1 MKKFLSAFL
10 IICTLLCGNVF
21 AMDDYSIVDLSDFSD
36 VNIRFSEGVCA
47 VQDTSTS
54 RWGFV
59 DVNKNWVIAPKFK
72 SASYFRNGLC
82 AVNTIDGESVL
93 INRNG
98 DVVLKRN
105 EFNGNLDSDIFY
117 VEKHDKYNILFDE
130 RSYCW
135 VTLLDES
142 FNVITQDDVGLRTFR
157 TSTDVS
163 PYGSKTLFWSE
174 NQGRVYNYKGIDIT
188 EKLTSENI
196 SVSVETTANDKY
208 IIGQADNKIKC
219 FDIYGNKI
227 AEFNGNGK
235 ASLDG
240 NFIVCNNKVHNISKN
255 KTVFDVDNI
264 DIEKIETYYSKYF
277 TVKKKNGTSAL
288 YSAGGEMLVNF
299 GNWDYIYPS
308 SVSNNIVVA
317 IGEKYGIAD
326 YEGNLLFPIEYG
338 VNWYFVSR
346 KNPMYYS
353 QISNDGKYVML
364 TKNDNVFT
372 IDLSNLNYY
381 TSDKNSS
388 FIIGNKY
395 HKCKDKIL
403 DNNFN
408 IVYADN
414 SINFI
419 GGGVKDNLKNG
430 IMKQMYSTKPVKYG
444 FLIFRDGG
452 VKVDIDKTNLAF
464 DVLPIIQNGRTL
476 VPMRAIFEALGAD
489 VEWNGDTQTI
499 TAKNNDVTIQMQIGN
514 NTLTKNGQST
524 QMDVSPQ
531 IIDGRTM
538 VPVRAISDS
547 FNVTVDWDGYTQTV
561 SLFTN

>member
-21 AMDDYSIVDLSDFSD
+21 AMDDYTIVDLSDFSG
-36 VNIRFSEGVCA
+36 VNDRFSEGVCA
-47 VQDTSTS
+47 VQDTNTS

-59 DVNKNWVIAPKFK
+59 DINKNWVIAPQYK

-82 AVNTIDGESVL
+82 AVNTVDGESVL
-93 INRNG
+93 IDHNG
-98 DVVLKRN
+98 NVVLKRSD
-105 EFNGNLDSDIFY
+105 FNKNLDSDNFY
-117 VEKHDKYNILFDE
+117 IEKHSNFLMLFDE
-130 RSYCW
+130 KSNYYN
-135 VTLLDES
+135 VTLLDKNY
-142 FNVITQDDVGLRTFR
+142 NVITQNDVGLRTFR

-163 PYGSKTLFWSE
+163 PFVSKTIFWSE
-174 NQGRVYNYKGIDIT
+174 NQRRVYNYKGIDIT

-208 IIGQADNKIKC
+208 IVGQADNKIKC

-240 NFIVCNNKVHNISKN
+240 NFVVCNNKVHNIQKN
-255 KTVFDVDNI
+255 KTVFEVDNI
-264 DIEKIETYYSKYF
+264 DIEKIETYYNKYF

-288 YSAGGEMLVNF
+288 YSADGEMLVNF
-299 GNWDYIYPS
+299 GKWDYIYPS
-308 SVSNNIVVA
+308 SVSNNVVVA
-317 IGEKYGIAD
+317 IGEKYGIVD
-326 YEGNLLFPIEYG
+326 YDGNVMLPVQYEKAQGYVSQKNKEYS
-338 VNWYFVSR
+338 VFST
-346 KNPMYYS
+346 
-353 QISNDGKYVML
+353 DGKYAFLKQSGKSVNVDLL
-364 TKNDNVFT
+364 TLKSYFGSH
-372 IDLSNLNYY
+372 LRL
-381 TSDKNSS
+381 
-388 FIIGNKY
+388 GCKY
-395 HKCKDKIL
+395 HYCGDTIL
-403 DNNFN
+403 DNNLN
-408 IVYADN
+408 VIYNDKN
-414 SINFI
+414 SHFLGTDTDISS
-419 GGGVKDNLKNG
+419 NLKNG
-430 IMKQMYSTKPVKYG
+430 VMLHMYLKEPVTYN
-444 FLIFRDGG
+444 FLLLGNSG
-452 VKVDIDKTNLAF
+452 VSVEIDKDELAF

-499 TAKNNDVTIQMQIGN
+499 TAKNNDITIQMQIGN